1 MSTKFVSPVGLLV
14 AQGPDMAGIKKA
26 CELDAWKQPDA
37 GLEFSLQKACYTDDT
52 GTITMVDSTKQPV
65 TGKLTFVIMSAIP
78 LSPLRS
84 VYLLKG
90 RLKGAATLNGQP
102 IPLTPVA
109 NGQNLATLKMCDATA
124 VDNNGMTADT
134 YAEIAYDAAAKIGN
148 IVRYDNGVSAVQ
160 LLNIE
165 ALTGINTSAALPLPP
180 SNHAQVEDVPLAHLN
195 SGSQP

>member
-90 RLKGAATLNGQP
+90 RLKGAATLNGP
-102 IPLTPVA
+102 TPASIPGPLWHSCRCPRNRPVA
-109 NGQNLATLKMCDATA
+109 CLWLWPE
-124 VDNNGMTADT
+124 
-134 YAEIAYDAAAKIGN
+134 YL
-148 IVRYDNGVSAVQ
+148 S
-160 LLNIE
+160 
-165 ALTGINTSAALPLPP
+165 
-180 SNHAQVEDVPLAHLN
+180 
-195 SGSQP
+195 